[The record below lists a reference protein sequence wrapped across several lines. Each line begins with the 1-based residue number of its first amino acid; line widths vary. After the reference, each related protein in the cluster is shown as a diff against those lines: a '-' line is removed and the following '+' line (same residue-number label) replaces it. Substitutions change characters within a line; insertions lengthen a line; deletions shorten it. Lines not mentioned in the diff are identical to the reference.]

1 MPAAGGA
8 PRLPEPVGVL
18 PSGRVLLVEYE
29 SLVVE
34 YAGKDQSIAFV
45 GNACKNVPTL
55 INDTCVNY
63 ATKL

>member
-29 SLVVE
+29 DGEDEMRRQPQLRKRA
-34 YAGKDQSIAFV
+34 AGQA
-45 GNACKNVPTL
+45 
-55 INDTCVNY
+55 
-63 ATKL
+63 